1 MNIKRIAAMGII
13 FFVASHWAWAQNE
26 TTVGDTSYWQ
36 NGLKGTLTFTQINL
50 TNWVAGGNNSVALTG
65 YLGLFANYNRNK
77 ISWESNLDL
86 GYGFIDQ
93 TGIGLR
99 KTDDKFSLTSKL
111 GYKIS
116 GGERWLWSTLIDLK
130 TQFANGFAFPND
142 SVPISKFAS
151 PAYFII
157 STGIEFKPNKNFSL
171 MLSQLTTK
179 FTIVTDQTLADSGA
193 FGVEPAELDPNGLK
207 LKDGQNM
214 RSESGTFFRGYFK
227 KDFAENV
234 NLESK
239 LELFTSYGENF
250 GNIDVN
256 WENILILKV
265 NNWPSTNLI
274 IQLIYDDDIDVPI
287 FNENDVQI
295 GAGPRLQFRQIFGVG
310 LNITL

>member
-1 MNIKRIAAMGII
+1 MNIKRIATMGTI
-13 FFVASHWAWAQNE
+13 FFIASYLAEAQNE
-26 TTVGDTSYWQ
+26 TAVSDTSYWQ

-77 ISWESNLDL
+77 ISWESALDL

-99 KTDDKFSLTSKL
+99 KTDDKFSLNSKL

-116 GGERWLWSTLIDLK
+116 GERWLWSTLIDFK
-130 TQFANGFAFPND
+130 TQFAKGFAFPND

-151 PAYFII
+151 PAYITI
-157 STGIEFKPNKNFSL
+157 STGIEFKLTKNFYL
-171 MLSQLTTK
+171 MLSPLTTK
-179 FTIVTDQTLADSGA
+179 FTIVTDQILADSGA

-214 RSESGTFFRGYFK
+214 RSELGTFLKGYFK
-227 KDFAENV
+227 KDFVENV

-239 LELFTSYGENF
+239 LELFTSYRGNF

-265 NNWPSTNLI
+265 NNWLSTNLI
-274 IQLIYDDDIDVPI
+274 MQLIYDDDIDLPI
-287 FNENDVQI
+287 FNENDMQI

>member
-1 MNIKRIAAMGII
+1 MGIL
-13 FFVASHWAWAQNE
+13 FFIASYLTWAQNE
-26 TTVGDTSYWQ
+26 TAVSDTSYWQ

-50 TNWVAGGNNSVALTG
+50 TNWVAGGNSSVALTG

-77 ISWESNLDL
+77 ISWESALDL

-99 KTDDKFSLTSKL
+99 KTDDKFSLNSKL

-116 GGERWLWSTLIDLK
+116 GERWLWSTLIDFK
-130 TQFANGFAFPND
+130 SQFAKGFAFPND

-151 PAYFII
+151 PAYITI
-157 STGIEFKPNKNFSL
+157 STGIEFKLTENFYL
-171 MLSQLTTK
+171 ILSPLTTK
-179 FTIVTDQTLADSGA
+179 FTIVTDQILADSGA
-193 FGVEPAELDPNGLK
+193 FGVDPAEFDLNGLK
-207 LKDGQNM
+207 IKDGQN
-214 RSESGTFFRGYFK
+214 RRTELGTFFKGYFK
-227 KDFAENV
+227 KDIIENV
-234 NLESK
+234 NFESK
-239 LELFTSYGENF
+239 LELFTSYRENF

-265 NNWPSTNLI
+265 NNWLSTNLI
-274 IQLIYDDDIDVPI
+274 VQLIYDDDIDVPI

-310 LNITL
+310 LSITL

>member
-1 MNIKRIAAMGII
+1 MGII
-13 FFVASHWAWAQNE
+13 FFIASYLAWAQNE
-26 TTVGDTSYWQ
+26 TAVSDTSYWQ

-77 ISWESNLDL
+77 ISWESVLDL

-99 KTDDKFSLTSKL
+99 KTDDKFSLNSKI

-116 GGERWLWSTLIDLK
+116 SGDRWLWSNLIDFK
-130 TQFANGFAFPND
+130 TQFAKGFSYPND

-151 PAYFII
+151 PAYFTI
-157 STGIEFKPNKNFSL
+157 STGIEFKLTENFSL
-171 MLSQLTTK
+171 ILSPLATK
-179 FTIVTDQTLADSGA
+179 FTIVTNQILADSGA

-207 LKDGQNM
+207 LKDGENV
-214 RSESGTFFRGYFK
+214 RSELGTFLRGYFK

-239 LELFTSYGENF
+239 LELFTSYRDNF

-265 NNWPSTNLI
+265 NNWLSTNLI
-274 IQLIYDDDIDVPI
+274 VQLIYDDDIDVPI
-287 FNENDVQI
+287 FNENDMQI

>member
-1 MNIKRIAAMGII
+1 MNIKRIATMGII
-13 FFVASHWAWAQNE
+13 FFIASYLAKAQNE
-26 TTVGDTSYWQ
+26 TAVSDTSYWQ

-50 TNWVAGGNNSVALTG
+50 TNWVAGGNNSLALTG

-77 ISWESNLDL
+77 ISWESAMDL

-99 KTDDKFSLTSKL
+99 KTDDKFSLNSKL

-116 GGERWLWSTLIDLK
+116 GERWLWSTLIDFK
-130 TQFANGFAFPND
+130 TQFAKGFAFPND
-142 SVPISKFAS
+142 SVPISKLAS
-151 PAYFII
+151 PAYITI
-157 STGIEFKPNKNFSL
+157 STGIEFKFTKNFYL
-171 MLSQLTTK
+171 MLSPLTTK
-179 FTIVTDQTLADSGA
+179 FTIVTDQILADSGA

-214 RSESGTFFRGYFK
+214 RSELGTFLKGYFK

-239 LELFTSYGENF
+239 LELFTSYRQNF

-265 NNWPSTNLI
+265 NNWLSTNLI